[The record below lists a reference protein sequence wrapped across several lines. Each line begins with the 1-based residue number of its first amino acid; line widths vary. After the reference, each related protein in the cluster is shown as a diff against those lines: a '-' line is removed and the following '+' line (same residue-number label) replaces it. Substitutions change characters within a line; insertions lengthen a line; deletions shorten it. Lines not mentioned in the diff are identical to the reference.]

1 MDITGNDFVAGM
13 NIIGDKDKYIFV
25 LTNKGKAKK
34 CPLDTFATMKRADK
48 PLRVTSLDPRDEI
61 STIVPVRGNE
71 VFKVYMKTDM
81 KEISIK
87 EIEEMT
93 RLAKPKKV
101 LPVKMGDCII
111 DVKMIGRLK

>member
-1 MDITGNDFVAGM
+1 
-13 NIIGDKDKYIFV
+13 
-25 LTNKGKAKK
+25 
-34 CPLDTFATMKRADK
+34 MKRADK